1 MEKDLGLQSK
11 PSKVKECSAAR
22 TKFDEDCV
30 QKFYDV
36 LNSWAAI
43 FEDHQDIEYL
53 SSDVLATEGKQKDLL
68 RAKVVG
74 LEKSSTFISER
85 IRSNNIPFYDP
96 IKKKQSKHIFF
107 NECKEKSKN
116 WRQACTHQS
125 RQRVLLQN
133 ANTSRKKR
141 YILTFHSFL
150 LQNDYIQVLV
160 HIIPGNLLI
169 DF

>member
-11 PSKVKECSAAR
+11 ASKVKGCSAAR

-30 QKFYDV
+30 EKFYDV
-36 LNSWAAI
+36 LNSSAAI
-43 FEDHQDIEYL
+43 FQDHQDIEYL
-53 SSDVLATEGKQKDLL
+53 SSVVLATEGKQKDLL
-68 RAKVVG
+68 RAKAVG
-74 LEKSSTFISER
+74 LKKTSNFISER
-85 IRSNNIPFYDP
+85 IRSNNIPFYDSM
-96 IKKKQSKHIFF
+96 KKNNLKTFSSMSAK
-107 NECKEKSKN
+107 KKSKN

-150 LQNDYIQVLV
+150 LQNDYMSSFSTYNSCQLTY
-160 HIIPGNLLI
+160 
-169 DF
+169 

>member
-11 PSKVKECSAAR
+11 ASKVKECSAAR

-43 FEDHQDIEYL
+43 FEEHQNIEYL
-53 SSDVLATEGKQKDLL
+53 SSVVLSTNWREKKDLL
-68 RAKVVG
+68 RAKAVG

-96 IKKKQSKHIFF
+96 MKKNNLKTFSSMSAKKKVKIGDKHVLIKADREFF
-107 NECKEKSKN
+107 CRMLILQEKRGIS
-116 WRQACTHQS
+116 
-125 RQRVLLQN
+125 
-133 ANTSRKKR
+133 
-141 YILTFHSFL
+141 
-150 LQNDYIQVLV
+150 
-160 HIIPGNLLI
+160 
-169 DF
+169 

>member
-1 MEKDLGLQSK
+1 MLSSHVIAQLKLNMEKDLGLQSK
-11 PSKVKECSAAR
+11 ASKVKECSAAR

-96 IKKKQSKHIFF
+96 IKKNNLNTFSSMSAKKKAKIGDKHVLIKADREFF
-107 NECKEKSKN
+107 CRMLILQEKRGIS
-116 WRQACTHQS
+116 
-125 RQRVLLQN
+125 
-133 ANTSRKKR
+133 
-141 YILTFHSFL
+141 
-150 LQNDYIQVLV
+150 
-160 HIIPGNLLI
+160 
-169 DF
+169 

>member
-11 PSKVKECSAAR
+11 ASKVKECSAAR

-43 FEDHQDIEYL
+43 FEDHQNIEYL
-53 SSDVLATEGKQKDLL
+53 SSVVLATNWREKKDLL
-68 RAKVVG
+68 RAKAVG

-96 IKKKQSKHIFF
+96 MKKNNLKTFSSMSAKKKVKIGDKHVLIKADREFF
-107 NECKEKSKN
+107 CRMLILQEKRGIS
-116 WRQACTHQS
+116 
-125 RQRVLLQN
+125 
-133 ANTSRKKR
+133 
-141 YILTFHSFL
+141 
-150 LQNDYIQVLV
+150 
-160 HIIPGNLLI
+160 
-169 DF
+169 